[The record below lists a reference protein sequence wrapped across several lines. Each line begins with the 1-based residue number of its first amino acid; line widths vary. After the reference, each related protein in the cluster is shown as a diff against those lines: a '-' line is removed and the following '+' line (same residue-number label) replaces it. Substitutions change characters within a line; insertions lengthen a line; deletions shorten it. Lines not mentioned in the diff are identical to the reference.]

1 MTMNDETIREEDI
14 KEEDLKEEAEEIKE
28 ETAEETVTE
37 EAEEETAESEE
48 APSEEASNEEEE
60 AFKDKYMRLMADF
73 QNYKRRTEKEKSDV
87 HAFANEK
94 LVTDL
99 LEVLDNFER
108 ALDQDAAEGFK
119 EGMALIFDQLNTVLK
134 RAGMEEI
141 EAFDKEFDPNF
152 HNAVMMEDTDKVES
166 GNVSEVI
173 QKGYT
178 LHGKVIRPSM
188 VKVAN

>member
-1 MTMNDETIREEDI
+1 MTMNDETIREEDV

-37 EAEEETAESEE
+37 EAEEEAAELEE

-119 EGMALIFDQLNTVLK
+119 EGMSLIFDQLNTVLK

-141 EAFDKEFDPNF
+141 EAFDKVFDPNF